1 MSKGKLDTEFAI
13 ELLDWFKS
21 INGKAAQLR
30 ELVKIIDRHYIL
42 RSEVT
47 AIKTGH
53 LIQDYPDYHALRMA
67 KKVQQADVSAAT
79 GISVGNI
86 SKIENGE
93 RQDGKKRW
101 LRAETKLLLDKYF
114 GLAT

>member
-1 MSKGKLDTEFAI
+1 MAKGKLDTEFAI
-13 ELLDWFKS
+13 ELLDWFKT
-21 INGKAAQLR
+21 IKGKAVQLR
-30 ELVKIIDRHYIL
+30 ELAKIIDKYYIL
-42 RSEVT
+42 RSDVT

-53 LIQDYPDYHALRMA
+53 LIHDYPDYYALRVA
-67 KKVQQADVSAAT
+67 KKVQLADVSAAT
-79 GISVGNI
+79 GISVGNL

-114 GLAT
+114 GLIK